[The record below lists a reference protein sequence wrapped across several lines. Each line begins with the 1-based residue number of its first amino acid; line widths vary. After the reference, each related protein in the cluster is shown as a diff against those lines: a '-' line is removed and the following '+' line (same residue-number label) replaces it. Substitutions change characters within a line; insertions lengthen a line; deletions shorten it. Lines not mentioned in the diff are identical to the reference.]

1 MYTLFKMLIFIK
13 KVFRLFKRM
22 DSRIRLLLLMEKL
35 KKYNCQLKMLILL
48 YLNGWDISYYINP
61 C

>member
-35 KKYNCQLKMLILL
+35 NKYNCQLKMLILL